1 MGARILADTLVVAH
15 LAFLLFVVGGGV
27 LVLWRGAV
35 AWLHVPAVLWAAWI
49 EFTGAICP
57 LTPWENALRVRA
69 GQRGYRGGFIEH
81 YVIPFVY
88 PPGLTHGDQL
98 LLGAL
103 LVAGT
108 VALYAVAWRR
118 AHRPPRR

>member
-15 LAFLLFVVGGGV
+15 LAFLLFVVLGGT
-27 LVLWRGAV
+27 LVLWRIAF

-49 EFTGAICP
+49 ELSGSICP
-57 LTPWENALRVRA
+57 LTPWENALRVEA

-81 YVIPFVY
+81 YVIPVVY

-98 LLGAL
+98 LLGAI

-108 VALYAVAWRR
+108 AALYAFAWRR
-118 AHRPPRR
+118 ARRRRRR

>member
-15 LAFLLFVVGGGV
+15 LAFLLFVVLGGA
-27 LVLWRGAV
+27 LVLWRRAI

-49 EFTGAICP
+49 ELSGSICP
-57 LTPWENALRVRA
+57 LTPWENALRVEA

-81 YVIPFVY
+81 YVIPVVY

-98 LLGAL
+98 LLGAM

-108 VALYAVAWRR
+108 AALYAFAWRR
-118 AHRPPRR
+118 ARRQRRR